1 MRFFRHE
8 ISLARRQL
16 YQIEQTEEVAKGRSA
31 TNKYKHNPANSY
43 YLGVPAMCGT
53 SQSIVQNRTIWP
65 LMRNM
70 GMTEKLALL
79 TKIQEQL
86 IKCRRTASETP
97 DSKLALFLFRLA
109 DEVEAEAREADLIGE

>member
-1 MRFFRHE
+1 
-8 ISLARRQL
+8 
-16 YQIEQTEEVAKGRSA
+16 
-31 TNKYKHNPANSY
+31 
-43 YLGVPAMCGT
+43 MCGT

-97 DSKLALFLFRLA
+97 DPKLALFLFRLA